1 MKQNSLFKRL
11 MYVNMLLVFI
21 TILIVTGLLIQLFTG
36 FYYSEKKD
44 MLLEE
49 SRKLNNTFAAI
60 LVGNIIPGSLAYD
73 LRFVDE
79 YLNARIWL
87 LDRRGVVYTVST
99 SQDRQA
105 VGLKIPLNEVN
116 EVLNGKVVVIK
127 GSFGG
132 MFKTPVLTVGSPVY
146 FGNTIVGAIF
156 MHAPIFEIQGALNR
170 IYIIIAISAL
180 AGVAVAMLLSYLSAG
195 RLSKPL
201 VEISKAARNIAK
213 GNFDIRV
220 AVNSD
225 DEIGQ
230 LARSFNTM
238 ANELEHLEEMRRGFV
253 ANVSHE
259 LRSPLTSIIGYL
271 NGIIDGT
278 IPEGDRDKYLKIVK
292 SESERLSRLV
302 SDLLNLAELEAGIK
316 LNLRNF
322 DINELIRRVL
332 IKFSGK
338 MDAKGLDA
346 EVDFAKDYMYVE
358 ADPDRIE
365 QVLINLLDNAIKF
378 SKENGHIAIRTYQ
391 KDLSAYVSIEDNGIG
406 IKEEDIPF
414 IWDRFYKADKSRESK
429 IEGTGLG
436 LSIVKSII
444 ESHGGDIYV
453 ESQYGKGTKFTFT
466 LKIA

>member
-11 MYVNMLLVFI
+11 MHINMLLVLI

-36 FYYSEKKD
+36 FYYNEKKNA
-44 MLLEE
+44 LLQE
-49 SRKLNNTFAAI
+49 SRKLNNTFASI
-60 LVGNIIPGSLAYD
+60 LVGNIIPGSLAYELKFID
-73 LRFVDE
+73 Q

-87 LDRRGVVYTVST
+87 LDRRGIVYTVST

-105 VGLKIPLNEVN
+105 VGLKLSLDEVK
-116 EVLNGKVVVIK
+116 EVLGGKVVVIR

-146 FGNTIVGAIF
+146 FGNAIIGAIF
-156 MHAPIFEIQGALNR
+156 MHAPIYEIQTALYR

-180 AGVAVAMLLSYLSAG
+180 SAVVVALILSYISAQK
-195 RLSKPL
+195 LSKPL
-201 VEISKAARNIAK
+201 VAISKAAKDIAK

-220 AVNSD
+220 AVDSS
-225 DEIGQ
+225 DEIGE
-230 LARSFNTM
+230 LAKSFNMM
-238 ANELEHLEEMRRGFV
+238 ANELQHLEEMRRGFV

-271 NGIIDGT
+271 DGIIDGT
-278 IPEGDRDKYLKIVK
+278 IPDSERNKYLRVVK

-332 IKFSGK
+332 IKLEGK
-338 MDAKGLDA
+338 IDARGLDVA
-346 EVDFAKDYMYVE
+346 VDFAKDYMYVE

-378 SKENGHIAIRTYQ
+378 SKEAGRIAINTYQ
-391 KDLSAYVSIEDNGIG
+391 KDGLAYVSVEDNGIG
-406 IKEEDIPF
+406 IKEEDLPF

-429 IEGTGLG
+429 VEGSGLG

-444 ESHGGDIYV
+444 ESHGGDINV
-453 ESQYGKGTKFTFT
+453 ESRYGQGTKFIFT
-466 LKIA
+466 LKVA